1 MRSENRQKICLE
13 FAVFMDVFPVSHNWH
28 FLTIHFSPKQEDTY
42 VELYLNFPM
51 GMIESNSTITLGMP
65 VNGRSYSY

>member
-42 VELYLNFPM
+42 VELYLNFSD
-51 GMIESNSTITLGMP
+51 GHDWK
-65 VNGRSYSY
+65 